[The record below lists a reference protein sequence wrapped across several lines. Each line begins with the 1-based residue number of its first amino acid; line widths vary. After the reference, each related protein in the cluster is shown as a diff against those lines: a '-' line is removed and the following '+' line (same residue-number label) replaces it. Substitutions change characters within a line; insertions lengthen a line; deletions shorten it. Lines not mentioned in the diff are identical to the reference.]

1 MPWST
6 SQETT
11 SQDKQLY
18 SFLLIEMITQLTP
31 TAFEHHI
38 LPQLSWYLS
47 QSFKS
52 QWFEFHIAKITI
64 TDLIMYISKG

>member
-1 MPWST
+1 M
-6 SQETT
+6 TT

-31 TAFEHHI
+31 TAFEHQI
-38 LPQLSWYLS
+38 LLQLSWYLS

-52 QWFEFHIAKITI
+52 Q
-64 TDLIMYISKG
+64 